1 MNEKIETKII
11 DNWLDKDF
19 SDFLSY
25 YFLRKYPHFYNEMSN
40 SGSEDN
46 IFYSSDIDHENP
58 IAIFLMQKLRKLF
71 LINLI
76 IRRIHI
82 NVQHPGM
89 DGSLHD
95 DPNDITAV
103 YFVTKS
109 LHNSGELVIG
119 DEIVDFKKNRLVCF
133 DSKVLHKGL
142 APAEGVRISL
152 SFNLE
157 IMNKDKT

>member
-1 MNEKIETKII
+1 MIKTKIV
-11 DNWLDKDF
+11 DNWLDSDF
-19 SDFLSY
+19 SDFLSN

-40 SGSEDN
+40 SGKDEDN

-58 IAIFLMQKLRKLF
+58 IAIFLMAKLRKLF
-71 LINLI
+71 MVKLIVH
-76 IRRIHI
+76 RIHI
-82 NVQHPGM
+82 NIQHPSM
-89 DGSLHD
+89 NGSFHD

-119 DEIVDFKKNRLVCF
+119 DEIIDFKKNRLVCF
-133 DSKVLHKGL
+133 DSKILHKGL

-157 IMNKDKT
+157 VMNKDNK